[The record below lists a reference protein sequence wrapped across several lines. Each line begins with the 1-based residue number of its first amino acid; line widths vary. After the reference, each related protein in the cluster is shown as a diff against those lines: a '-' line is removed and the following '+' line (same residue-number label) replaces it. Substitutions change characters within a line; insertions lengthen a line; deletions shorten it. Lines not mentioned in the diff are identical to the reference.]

1 MRVRAFVLAC
11 VLAQHK
17 GTALEFSA
25 AVKEEE
31 FRRQCRMAFARVD
44 FQKQN
49 FERRMKKQVVRRNVG
64 GASEGQPPPCSPL
77 CRGSTVWAERAFVA
91 LWSPVRLCNRDRR
104 GSACFCATTEADA
117 FVMR

>member
-1 MRVRAFVLAC
+1 MGESESVRVRAFVLAC

-49 FERRMKKQVVRRNVG
+49 FERRMKKHVVRRNFG
-64 GASEGQPPPCSPL
+64 ERQGASRPH
-77 CRGSTVWAERAFVA
+77 A
-91 LWSPVRLCNRDRR
+91 
-104 GSACFCATTEADA
+104 ACCVGE
-117 FVMR
+117 VPWGRCCHC